1 MGVRKARFLKVRS
14 IQTIEM
20 SDVIG
25 LYSNI
30 FNATHVAINNISIF
44 SDSVAERFDDAI
56 RSLEKNKRDCDC
68 IATDLN
74 TGFSNE
80 CKHFLR

>member
-1 MGVRKARFLKVRS
+1 
-14 IQTIEM
+14 M

-25 LYSNI
+25 LYSNT
-30 FNATHVAINNISIF
+30 FNAMRVAINNIPLF
-44 SDSVAERFDDAI
+44 SDSVAERFDGAI
-56 RSLEKNKRDCDC
+56 HRLEKNKKDCDC

>member
-1 MGVRKARFLKVRS
+1 
-14 IQTIEM
+14 M

-30 FNATHVAINNISIF
+30 FNAASVAINNISIF